1 MKSGQVKWLAI
12 SLAFS
17 TIVLGLVLYFTTD
30 ENTLEY
36 LRQLDPVF
44 LLLALGLH
52 ILALC
57 FWALRIKYMAKSL
70 NYRVSF
76 RHCLNLVF
84 ANMLVAAITPSQA
97 GGEPV
102 RIHELY
108 RANVKVGDATA
119 IVIMERVL
127 DGIVLGSIGA
137 IAMLV
142 LSTHWSSLELNIA
155 TPMFIS
161 WVMVTAFVLIFAYS
175 VREPEFLK
183 RNLRRISRWVADR
196 WHHGRLDRIVET
208 IDHEVDNF
216 HGSLLKFVGRGKIG
230 LLTGILFTILFWSS
244 EFLIASLILM
254 GLGQQPFLI
263 ESFIV
268 QLVIAIIMM
277 IPLTPGG
284 SGIAELSATSLY
296 GLFIPSS
303 IIGVFVVLWRLILY
317 YINILIGLLASLY
330 IVRRELI
337 FRKLRGR

>member
-1 MKSGQVKWLAI
+1 MKGGQWKWLAI

-17 TIVLGLVLYFTTD
+17 TIVLVLVLYFTID
-30 ENTLEY
+30 ENTIGY
-36 LRQLDPVF
+36 LKQLDPVF
-44 LLLALGLH
+44 LVLALGLH
-52 ILALC
+52 MLSLC
-57 FWALRIKYMAKSL
+57 FWALRIKFMAKSL
-70 NYRVSF
+70 NYLVSF

-108 RANVKVGDATA
+108 RADVKVGDATA

-127 DGIVLGSIGA
+127 DGIVLGLIGA
-137 IAMLV
+137 AAMLI
-142 LSTHWSSLELNIA
+142 LSTHWSSLELDIA

-183 RNLRRISRWVADR
+183 RILRKISGWYAKH
-196 WHHGRLDRIVET
+196 WHKGRLDRIVET
-208 IDHEVDNF
+208 IDNEVDNF

-230 LLTGILFTILFWSS
+230 LLAGIFFTLLFWSS
-244 EFLIASLILM
+244 EFLVASMILL
-254 GLGQQPFLI
+254 GLGQPPFLI

-296 GLFIPSS
+296 GLFVPSS
-303 IIGVFVVLWRLILY
+303 IVGVFVVLWRLILY
-317 YINILIGLLASLY
+317 YVNIIIGLLASIY

-337 FRKLRGR
+337 FRKIGLR